1 VHICFDMAE
10 GEPSRGARVDFNE
23 VRTQAKLHF
32 GVRRFRP
39 GQRELISAA
48 LAGRNALGVLPTGS
62 GKSLCYQL
70 PSLFLKGVVVVVSP
84 LIALMQDQHE
94 KLLEADV
101 DAARLDSTIKRSEQR
116 DVEEELED
124 GAHHIVLVT
133 PERLASEEH
142 LEPLRNR
149 GVDLFV
155 VDEAHCVSQW
165 GHDFR
170 PAYLGLRHA
179 IEALGRPTV
188 QALTATATPEVAR
201 DILEVLG
208 IPDAEIIQT
217 GIERE
222 NLTLQ
227 VMRTVNR
234 EEKERRLLAL
244 LAETEGSA
252 IVYVATVRRVN
263 ELYDWLHAQG
273 VDVERYHGKLCAAER
288 EQAQHRFMHGEARV
302 MVATSAFGL
311 GIDKPDIRL
320 VAHWNFPESV
330 ETYYQEAGRAGR
342 DGLPARAVLL
352 YQLEDKRI
360 RSFFLG
366 GKHPKRHEALALL
379 EALAH
384 AQVERRSTVLS
395 ALAEQ
400 SGLSLKRA
408 MVIASVLET
417 MEAID
422 RCRQGIVPRRR
433 LMGDELQRFLDTFEA
448 QYQADRERL
457 QSMMAYGQSALCRM
471 QFLREYFGEPQG
483 ERCERCDNCTAPLA
497 ATLPVPKPVPA
508 IAPAPDAE
516 SAPKPAARFQPGETV
531 RHARFGTGEVVAV
544 DNQTVTV
551 RFVRGGERRVKDAY
565 LRAQAAGSSRRQT
578 EQHA

>member
-1 VHICFDMAE
+1 MAE
-10 GEPSRGARVDFNE
+10 GELSPGDRVDFSE
-23 VRTQAKLHF
+23 VRAQAKRRF
-32 GVRRFRP
+32 GVQRFRP

-70 PSLFLKGVVVVVSP
+70 PSLFLKGAVVVVSP

-101 DAARLDSTIKRSEQR
+101 EAARLDSTIKQSEQR
-116 DVEEELED
+116 EVEEELEE
-124 GAHHIVLVT
+124 GAHDIVLVT

-142 LEPLRNR
+142 LEPLRKR

-170 PAYLGLRHA
+170 PAYLGLRQA
-179 IEALGRPTV
+179 IDALGRPAV

-208 IPDAEIIQT
+208 IPDAEVIQT

-227 VMRTVNR
+227 VIRTVNR
-234 EEKERRLLAL
+234 EQKERRLLEL
-244 LAETEGSA
+244 LAETDGSA

-263 ELYDWLHAQG
+263 ELYDWLHAQN
-273 VDVERYHGKLCAAER
+273 VEVARYHGKLRAAER
-288 EQAQHRFMHGEARV
+288 EQAQHRFMQGEVRV

-379 EALAH
+379 EALAR
-384 AQVERRSTVLS
+384 AQAERRSTALA

-400 SGLSLKRA
+400 SGLSLRRA
-408 MVIASVLET
+408 TVIASVLET

-422 RCRQGIVPRRR
+422 RRRHGIAARKR
-433 LMGDELQRFLDTFEA
+433 LTGDDLQHFLDSFEA

-457 QSMMAYGQSALCRM
+457 HKMMAYGQSALCRM
-471 QFLREYFGEPQG
+471 QFLRDYFGEPQG
-483 ERCERCDNCTAPLA
+483 ERCGRCDNCTAP
-497 ATLPVPKPVPA
+497 
-508 IAPAPDAE
+508 
-516 SAPKPAARFQPGETV
+516 PAAKPG
-531 RHARFGTGEVVAV
+531 
-544 DNQTVTV
+544 
-551 RFVRGGERRVKDAY
+551 
-565 LRAQAAGSSRRQT
+565 
-578 EQHA
+578 